1 MLAFLQGK
9 VLKKA
14 DKGIIL
20 LTGQIG
26 YFVHLSKQLIITLAE
41 GADAEFFLY
50 HNIKEDA
57 SDLYG
62 FNTYLDL
69 EFFTKLISVNGIGP
83 KVALE
88 ILNTPQEQVKTAIIS
103 EDEAFICK
111 IPGIGKKT
119 SKRLIMELMDKIEFD
134 GSEGVSLSQTLDQ
147 RHHDAIEAL
156 TRLGYQRNDISNQLK
171 ELPKDLIKAEEI
183 ITYFLKN
190 N

>member
-69 EFFTKLISVNGIGP
+69 EFFTKFNTDELLFFH
-83 KVALE
+83 ALE
-88 ILNTPQEQVKTAIIS
+88 IS
-103 EDEAFICK
+103 
-111 IPGIGKKT
+111 
-119 SKRLIMELMDKIEFD
+119 R
-134 GSEGVSLSQTLDQ
+134 
-147 RHHDAIEAL
+147 
-156 TRLGYQRNDISNQLK
+156 
-171 ELPKDLIKAEEI
+171 
-183 ITYFLKN
+183 
-190 N
+190 